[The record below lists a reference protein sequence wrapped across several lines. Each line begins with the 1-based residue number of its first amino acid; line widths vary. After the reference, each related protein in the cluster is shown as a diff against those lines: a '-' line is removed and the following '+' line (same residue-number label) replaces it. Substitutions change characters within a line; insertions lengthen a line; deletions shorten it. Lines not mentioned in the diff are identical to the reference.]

1 MTSEARSVLIST
13 IAHKMPLIYLFN
25 QWLEFTVYYFAFI
38 VIWSHGVG
46 SVIAPLLLLSRKLP
60 SFFH

>member
-1 MTSEARSVLIST
+1 
-13 IAHKMPLIYLFN
+13 MPLIYLFN

-38 VIWSHGVG
+38 VILSHGVG

-60 SFFH
+60 SFCH